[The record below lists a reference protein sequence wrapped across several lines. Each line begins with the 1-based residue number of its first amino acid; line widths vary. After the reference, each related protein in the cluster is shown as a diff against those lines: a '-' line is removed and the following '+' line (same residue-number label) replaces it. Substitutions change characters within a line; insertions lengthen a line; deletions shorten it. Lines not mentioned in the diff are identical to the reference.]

1 MHPNFRSNHGQP
13 QPESLDPAR
22 ASLKSRLR
30 LEVESSGL
38 PHKAI
43 AIGIG
48 MDQGQFSRVLSDEH
62 KDALHAHTL
71 PMLTRELGPGLI
83 EWLAVRCGGTYIH
96 GAEPCRTEPPVVL
109 IGLLAQQ
116 SGATVQQ
123 LIQQLEDHVWSPGE
137 CTRAIPGLRKLHNL
151 VGDILHQAEEGGAH

>member
-1 MHPNFRSNHGQP
+1 MQPNFRSTHSQQ

-22 ASLKSRLR
+22 ASMKSRLR
-30 LEVESSGL
+30 FEVEASGL
-38 PHKAI
+38 PHKAV

-62 KDALHAHTL
+62 KDALHAHTI

-96 GAEPCRTEPPVVL
+96 GAESCRSEPPVVL
-109 IGLLAQQ
+109 IGLLARQ
-116 SGATVQQ
+116 SGATIQQ
-123 LIQQLEDHVWSPGE
+123 LIQQLEDHAWSPGE
-137 CTRAIPGLRKLHNL
+137 CRRSIPALRKLHDL
-151 VGDILHQAEEGGAH
+151 VGDILRQAEGGAS